1 MVNLLAKQHLPALE
15 QFVAANVL
23 LGFDYDGTLA
33 PIARTPEQARM
44 RASTEKLLADVARLY
59 PCVVISGR
67 SLDDVSS
74 RLEGVP
80 IWYIFG
86 NHGLEPVRA
95 SQPGEGQ
102 TGDWAEWLKQ
112 KLPPQQGVII
122 EDKKFSLTIHYRQ
135 ASDKRR
141 ALEAIAEA
149 LQQLPGT
156 RTIGGN
162 QAVNVLPLAGVNK
175 GVALQEARRQFACD
189 CALFVGDDATDE
201 DAFTSAGPDRLLGLR
216 IGSTRSSAARYYLSA
231 QRDIDTLLEMLLR
244 FRSQRDDRFL
254 SKMPAMIRR
263 KATRRKP

>member
-1 MVNLLAKQHLPALE
+1 MRPMVNLLAKQHLPDLE
-15 QFVAANVL
+15 HFVAANVL

-44 RASTEKLLADVARLY
+44 RASTEKLLTDVARVY

-67 SLDDVSS
+67 SLDDLSA
-74 RLEGVP
+74 RLAGIPV
-80 IWYIFG
+80 WHIFG

-102 TGDWAEWLKQ
+102 TDGWAQWLKNR
-112 KLPPQQGVII
+112 LPPQDGVII

-149 LQQLPGT
+149 LRQLPGA
-156 RTIGGN
+156 RALGGN
-162 QAVNVLPLAGVNK
+162 QAVNVLPLDGANK

-189 CALFVGDDATDE
+189 CALFVGDDDTDE
-201 DAFTSAGPDRLLGLR
+201 DAFTSAGPDRLLAVR
-216 IGSTRSSAARYYLSA
+216 IGPAPPQSAARYCLPA

-244 FRSQRDDRFL
+244 FRPS
-254 SKMPAMIRR
+254 A
-263 KATRRKP
+263 